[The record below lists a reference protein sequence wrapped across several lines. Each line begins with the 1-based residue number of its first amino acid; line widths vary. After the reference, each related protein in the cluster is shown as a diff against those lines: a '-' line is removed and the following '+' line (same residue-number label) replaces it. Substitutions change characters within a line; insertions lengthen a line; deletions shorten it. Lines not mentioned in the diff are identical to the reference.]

1 MEISILGS
9 RREVVLEYSPC
20 VFLSFCFVVVLAINM
35 NLCGG
40 ENYIRSIW
48 WCKCVLLLL
57 NIWIDSDTLLL
68 SFWFHS
74 CWSIY

>member
-48 WCKCVLLLL
+48 WCKCVLC
-57 NIWIDSDTLLL
+57 I
-68 SFWFHS
+68 
-74 CWSIY
+74 